1 MGRLLPAHAAR
12 GFATSFDGLTYIAS
26 YGDLIIALGADATA
40 GAGHYITNGGAEG
53 RSAAFDGLE
62 YTASYRDLIAAF
74 GINEQAAIHQ
84 RIPARLTRAR

>member
-1 MGRLLPAHAAR
+1 MGTSRLRSGCSA
-12 GFATSFDGLTYIAS
+12 
-26 YGDLIIALGADATA
+26 
-40 GAGHYITNGGAEG
+40 NGGAEG

-84 RIPARLTRAR
+84 RIPAKLTRAR